1 MLTIQARAGA
11 QARAKRPMGALGL
24 TVLLV
29 CGSVLITNPQTAHG
43 QNLDRR
49 VDRLEDRLSG
59 PAMMRMMNQ
68 NQTLQRE
75 ITSLRGEIERLQRQM
90 DDIRDQ
96 QRQLYLDLDG
106 RIQALE
112 SAQPAGDPPTD
123 EGRETGEPESSMP
136 DGGAENEQTGSTTD
150 QDESAARAAYDEAF
164 GALQAGRYDAAAEAF
179 DTFIDTYPD
188 VDLTA
193 NARYWLGESYYVV
206 RDFDRA
212 LEAFQS
218 VIDNHPGSR
227 KHPDALLKMGY
238 VHLEQDRTEEGQEAL
253 QTVVDDFPD
262 STAASLASTRL
273 DEL

>member
-1 MLTIQARAGA
+1 MLTIQRCARA
-11 QARAKRPMGALGL
+11 QDRAMRPKGTLGL
-24 TVLLV
+24 AVLLAF
-29 CGSVLITNPQTAHG
+29 GSVLAINPPAAYG

-112 SAQPAGDPPTD
+112 SAEPAEDPSTD
-123 EGRETGEPESSMP
+123 EGRETADAESSMP
-136 DGGAENEQTGSTTD
+136 DDGSGNAPSGSTTD

-179 DTFIDTYPD
+179 DAFIDDYPD

-218 VIDNHPGSR
+218 VIDNHSGSR

-238 VHLEQDRTEEGQEAL
+238 VHLEQDRREEGREAL
-253 QTVVDDFPD
+253 QTVIDDFPD